1 MQKITDLESWKS
13 QGLYTEVDDN
23 NQPCVSTRWVITKK
37 LIEGKPVI
45 KTRLCVR
52 GFEKIQDFRTDF
64 LCCSRLD
71 IQSVLLVIISNK
83 WHLKSADAKT
93 AFL

>member
-45 KTRLCVR
+45 KTR
-52 GFEKIQDFRTDF
+52 
-64 LCCSRLD
+64 
-71 IQSVLLVIISNK
+71 
-83 WHLKSADAKT
+83 
-93 AFL
+93 